1 MSISLICTTLLEY
14 LLPQRLVADND
25 TGRDLQSRLY
35 VAAIRTDASLSGK
48 IMVFAYDEQLVV
60 VAGDGT
66 HDWGNVIVLSFKGN
80 ACRAWLIKEIEVFVR
95 NKELYRVVAHYLPL
109 RLYRYGVADGVEGDG
124 KGNDDKGNDQRTG
137 PHKVRRH
144 LPDDVTHFLATQF
157 YVVYVILVVVHI
169 LKSLLSLDISIAI
182 ALLFFC

>member
-25 TGRDLQSRLY
+25 TGRDLQFWLS

-48 IMVFAYDEQLVV
+48 IMVSVYDQQLVV

-66 HDWGNVIVLSFKGN
+66 HDWGNVIALSFKGH
-80 ACRAWLIKEIEVFVR
+80 ACRARLIKEIEVFVR
-95 NKELYRVVAHYLPL
+95 NKELYGIVVRYLTL
-109 RLYRYGVADGVEGDG
+109 RLNRDGIADGVESDG
-124 KGNDDKGNDQRTG
+124 KGDDDKRNDHRAG
-137 PHKVRRH
+137 SHKVRRH
-144 LPDDVTHFLATQF
+144 LPDDVTHLLAPQF

-169 LKSLLSLDISIAI
+169 SKTCYCWLYL
-182 ALLFFC
+182 